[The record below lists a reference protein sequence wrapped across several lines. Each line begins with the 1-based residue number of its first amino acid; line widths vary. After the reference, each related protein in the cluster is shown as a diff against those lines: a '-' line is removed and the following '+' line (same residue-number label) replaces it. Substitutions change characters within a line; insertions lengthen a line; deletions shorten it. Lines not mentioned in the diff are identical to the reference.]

1 MDNIVSSK
9 MRSLKPLSFYYNY
22 FPWKWLWPFIEIN
35 VKPVTQGCFLPH
47 LVNVEKVILEK
58 VHMWKVQYDSDKDRL
73 RHYYFFLKINLLQP
87 GLLLNTLHISPSKKE
102 KRKFFKSKKW
112 FEKKIIWREFHST
125 VFSFFLNIQIRL
137 HYNILAL
144 NGTCR

>member
-9 MRSLKPLSFYYNY
+9 MRSLKPFSFYYDY

-73 RHYYFFLKINLLQP
+73 RHYFFLKINLLQP
-87 GLLLNTLHISPSKKE
+87 GLLLNTLHISPSNPQKKKKE
-102 KRKFFKSKKW
+102 NFSKVKNDSKKKL
-112 FEKKIIWREFHST
+112 FGGNFIQLYFH
-125 VFSFFLNIQIRL
+125 FF
-137 HYNILAL
+137 
-144 NGTCR
+144 

>member
-73 RHYYFFLKINLLQP
+73 RHYIFFKDKLTLARFTFKYFTYIPL
-87 GLLLNTLHISPSKKE
+87 KKE
-102 KRKFFKSKKW
+102 KRKFLKSKKW
-112 FEKKIIWREFHST
+112 FEKKFIWREFHST

-137 HYNILAL
+137 HCNILAL

>member
-47 LVNVEKVILEK
+47 LVNVEKVILGK

-73 RHYYFFLKINLLQP
+73 RHYFFLKINLLQP

-112 FEKKIIWREFHST
+112 FEKKFIWREFHST

-144 NGTCR
+144 TGTCR